1 MDSQSSPIGEHTMQ
15 QGPTFSR
22 SLWVDT
28 VEPSRYP
35 RMTRDNLVDTAI
47 IGAGMAGLNLA
58 LLLLQ
63 SGQRVAVIDMRE
75 VGSGVT
81 ANTTAK
87 ITALHG
93 QLYTDIT
100 RRFGREA
107 AALHGEANQNAIAQY
122 EAVIK
127 RYSIDCDFSHAPAW
141 TVSNR
146 EEDMAALAAEADA
159 ARQSGLPASF
169 SRDTGLPFGVSG
181 GVKAENQA
189 RFHPLKYLLGIA
201 RELAGRE
208 VKIFENTRALDIR
221 PGQPADVIT
230 DRGLLRAKH
239 VVLATNIPFHRSSEF
254 FLRMVQSRSYVLA
267 YPVEP
272 GFIPDA
278 MYYQTRQPFR
288 SLRLQTSGDRT
299 WLLVG
304 GEKHHSGHVT
314 DTEACYARLAEWARE
329 TMGLENPVY
338 RWSTHDQFPLDRL
351 PYVGPV
357 SRGQKNILAVT
368 GFGGWGMSQS
378 MVAAHL
384 LRDLIYGVKNSLS
397 RTYAV
402 GRLKLSDLGP
412 VAGQNLHKVR
422 RLVSDRLSSPKTQA
436 KDLEPSHG
444 GLTKLDGSAVAAFRD
459 EQGELHAVSRVCT
472 HIGCV
477 VQWNN
482 AERSWDCPCHGSRF
496 DIDGRV
502 LHGPA
507 VKDLQKKKS

>member
-1 MDSQSSPIGEHTMQ
+1 MDSQASPINDPATQ
-15 QGPTFSR
+15 QGPTLSR
-22 SLWVDT
+22 SLWLAT
-28 VEPSRYP
+28 SEARRHP
-35 RMTRDNLVDTAI
+35 RMTRDTLVDTAV
-47 IGAGMAGLNLA
+47 IGAGLAGLNLA

-87 ITALHG
+87 VTALHG
-93 QLYTDIT
+93 QLYADVT

-107 AALHGEANQNAIAQY
+107 AALHGQANQNAIGQY
-122 EAVIK
+122 ETVIK
-127 RYSIDCDFSHAPAW
+127 RYSIDCDFTRVPAW

-146 EEDMAALAAEADA
+146 EEDMNALAAEADA
-159 ARQSGLPASF
+159 ARASGLPASF
-169 SRDTGLPFGVSG
+169 SRDTGLPYGVSG
-181 GVKAENQA
+181 GVLAENQA
-189 RFHPLKYLLGIA
+189 RFHPLKYLLA
-201 RELAGRE
+201 LANELADRE
-208 VKIFENTRALDIR
+208 VRVFENTRALEIK
-221 PGQPADVIT
+221 PGRPADVLT

-254 FLRMVQSRSYVLA
+254 FPRLVQSRSYVLA

-278 MYYQTRQPFR
+278 MYYQTASPFR
-288 SLRLQTSGDRT
+288 SLRLHTHEGRT

-329 TMGLENPVY
+329 ALGLENPEY

-384 LRDLIYGVKNSLS
+384 LRDLIYGVKNPLA
-397 RTYAV
+397 RLYAV
-402 GRLKLSDLGP
+402 GRKSLRDLGP

-422 RLVSDRLSSPKTQA
+422 RLVTDRLSSPKRQA
-436 KDLEPSHG
+436 TELEPGQG
-444 GLTKLDGSAVAAFRD
+444 GLAKLGGSAVAAYRD
-459 EQGELHAVSRVCT
+459 EQGEIHAVSRVCT

-482 AERSWDCPCHGSRF
+482 AEKTWDCPCHGSRF
-496 DIDGRV
+496 DTQGRV

-507 VKDLQKKKS
+507 VKDLAPKKP